1 MGDIVRYEKQ
11 MPLEAI
17 HKITGLMHLHLVKE
31 IKLTYNQ
38 GFWDMEVK
46 ENEG

>member
-1 MGDIVRYEKQ
+1 

-31 IKLTYNQ
+31 IKLTYNN
-38 GFWDMEVK
+38 GFWDVEA
-46 ENEG
+46 EER

>member
-1 MGDIVRYEKQ
+1 MSKMVKYEKQ

-31 IKLTYNQ
+31 IKLTYNH
-38 GFWDMEVK
+38 GFWDVEVK
-46 ENEG
+46 ENE